1 MNQHCRTKTKQSLHM
16 LSYIRTY
23 QANLPAPKNWYNPAS
38 RFRNYKQTYHASTVV
53 HTTLLLDSETTS
65 KPDGNSEHTL
75 ADSNKDTILGEIL
88 WQHADIPEF
97 QRGEPTNKLLTLFST
112 WPPSLIYHTIH
123 HLNNTSYFFIIPY
136 ETTFHPK
143 KNATLTPEKSNSFRF
158 DQIYIKKY

>member
-97 QRGEPTNKLLTLFST
+97 QRFKPALLLGIAIFIFIVKNCSM
-112 WPPSLIYHTIH
+112 
-123 HLNNTSYFFIIPY
+123 FII
-136 ETTFHPK
+136 T
-143 KNATLTPEKSNSFRF
+143 NVLQLSFIF
-158 DQIYIKKY
+158 F

>member
-97 QRGEPTNKLLTLFST
+97 QRFKLALLLGIAIFIFIVKNCSM
-112 WPPSLIYHTIH
+112 
-123 HLNNTSYFFIIPY
+123 FII
-136 ETTFHPK
+136 T
-143 KNATLTPEKSNSFRF
+143 NVLQLSFIF
-158 DQIYIKKY
+158 F